1 MDLIE
6 DVRERKGS
14 RMISKFLARGSK
26 SSTEVT
32 ICKEYWQHVTT
43 SHTHTCFIEELMNSV
58 TYNLAFNACTCLA
71 ILNIALKTNILQAH
85 RETPLAS
92 YT

>member
-14 RMISKFLARGSK
+14 RMISKFLAGGSK

-43 SHTHTCFIEELMNSV
+43 SHTHTHVL
-58 TYNLAFNACTCLA
+58 
-71 ILNIALKTNILQAH
+71 LK
-85 RETPLAS
+85 S
-92 YT
+92 S

>member
-14 RMISKFLARGSK
+14 RMISKFLAGGSK
-26 SSTEVT
+26 SSMEVT
-32 ICKEYWQHVTT
+32 IYKEYWQHVTT
-43 SHTHTCFIEELMNSV
+43 SHTHTHTCFIEELMTSV

-71 ILNIALKTNILQAH
+71 IPNTALRTNIL
-85 RETPLAS
+85 
-92 YT
+92 